1 MIELNLAHL
10 IVAFTAAACITTAVI
25 EVAVWKFKKELEKNR
40 QLKNLKY

>member
-10 IVAFTAAACITTAVI
+10 IVVFVAAMCIPTAVT
-25 EVAVWKFKKELEKNR
+25 EVAVWKFKKELEKNQ

>member
-10 IVAFTAAACITTAVI
+10 IVAFTAATGIPIAVI
-25 EVAVWKFKKELEKNR
+25 EMAIWKFKKELDKNR